1 VVERGER
8 HRAVA
13 LGLCIAAAGA
23 IGVATWQIL
32 DRRLVVGG
40 AWALAA
46 ATGESPKG
54 PREASHREP
63 QCEVVRRFGVVW
75 GSRRVYIGVDTMNA
89 WLAFL
94 SGIGVALVGAITAV
108 AGDQWIARRR
118 RRNAA
123 RFQVYMQLLGI
134 YSWYWWV
141 TVKEMHQEEVDPDLR
156 RRLRDGSWK
165 VLDLLRETDDVED
178 LDQIVEVL
186 LSESF
191 ESSSARYKA
200 MDELLEKLGRR
211 VNPRFVKAIGRVAN
225 ENRRRLFQDERPKYG
240 APGTLSLP

>member
-1 VVERGER
+1 
-8 HRAVA
+8 
-13 LGLCIAAAGA
+13 
-23 IGVATWQIL
+23 
-32 DRRLVVGG
+32 
-40 AWALAA
+40 
-46 ATGESPKG
+46 
-54 PREASHREP
+54 
-63 QCEVVRRFGVVW
+63 
-75 GSRRVYIGVDTMNA
+75 MNA

-94 SGIGVALVGAITAV
+94 SGIGVALGGGITAV